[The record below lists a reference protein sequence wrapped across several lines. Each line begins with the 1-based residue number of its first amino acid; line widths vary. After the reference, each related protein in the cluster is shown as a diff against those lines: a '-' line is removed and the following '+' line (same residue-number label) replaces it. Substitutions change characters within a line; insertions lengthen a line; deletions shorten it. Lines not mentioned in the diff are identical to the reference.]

1 MNATTGVWRLL
12 AALGGVLIGI
22 AVLDKKKPESSTP
35 ARPVVVNVHKRYVTR
50 KPKARK
56 RTKKQETETDSQNL
70 EVAASS
76 PVVTEDAG
84 GAPTDDQQEPQTEGS
99 AAEGTETTE

>member
-22 AVLDKKKPESSTP
+22 AVLDKKKPESATP

-56 RTKKQETETDSQNL
+56 RTKKQEPETDSQNL
-70 EVAASS
+70 EVVSA
-76 PVVTEDAG
+76 PVVEEAG
-84 GAPTDDQQEPQTEGS
+84 GASMGDQQEPQTEGS
-99 AAEGTETTE
+99 AAEGETEITES